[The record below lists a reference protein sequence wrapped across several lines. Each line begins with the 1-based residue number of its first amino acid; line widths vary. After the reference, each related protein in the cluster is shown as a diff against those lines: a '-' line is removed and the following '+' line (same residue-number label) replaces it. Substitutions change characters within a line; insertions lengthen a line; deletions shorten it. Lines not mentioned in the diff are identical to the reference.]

1 MNQSYNI
8 NNLINLPTIKTREEL
23 EKLIE
28 DTRRE
33 KEVKPI
39 KRKREILHKK
49 NVAKLSR
56 NSVSF

>member
-49 NVAKLSR
+49 KCG
-56 NSVSF
+56 